1 MALYVF
7 DGYPSFLDAVSGD
20 VDPDTVNHV
29 RRQPAFSTVSSL
41 ISQAGA
47 HDDPKT
53 ALEII
58 GQAKLRAQAL
68 NLGYLAAVKMI
79 DWAESQ
85 ILPDVV
91 KETEE
96 ESKPKRGRQPK

>member
-7 DGYPSFLDAVSGD
+7 DGYPSFLEAVSGG
-20 VDPDTVNHV
+20 VDPDTFNHV
-29 RRQPAFSTVSSL
+29 RRQPAFSTVVSL
-41 ISQAGA
+41 IGQAGA

-58 GQAKLRAQAL
+58 EQAKLRAQAL
-68 NLGYLAAVKMI
+68 SLGHKAAIRMI

-96 ESKPKRGRQPK
+96 ESKPKRGRQSK